1 MRIHTALG
9 SLRSYY
15 FTHMHT
21 KNIAQA
27 YSFTGSKEAAN
38 FFGDFTLAENT
49 GNSENH
55 NLFYVEFILIKH

>member
-1 MRIHTALG
+1 MR
-9 SLRSYY
+9 
-15 FTHMHT
+15 T

-38 FFGDFTLAENT
+38 LFGDFTLAENT

-55 NLFYVEFILIKH
+55 NLFYVEFILIKHEL